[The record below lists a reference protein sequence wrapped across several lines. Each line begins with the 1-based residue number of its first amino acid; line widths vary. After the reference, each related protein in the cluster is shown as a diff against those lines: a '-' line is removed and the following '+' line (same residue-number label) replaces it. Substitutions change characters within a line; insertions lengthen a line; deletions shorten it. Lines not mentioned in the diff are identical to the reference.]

1 MKVRDRII
9 EAAGA
14 LAAGKPAREISL
26 AELARASGVSWP
38 TVRRHVGGRDGLPRF
53 LESIGAVRPDAA
65 GRKGAASETAD
76 TRSRILHAAFRTFA
90 ERGYSG
96 ATLDDVAAD
105 AGLTKGAVYWHF
117 ASKDDLC
124 MALIEER
131 FRREAVRIP
140 VDVQEVLRRGRGGGG
155 GEETLVAFVAHEVEQ
170 AREAELWRRLGFEF
184 ISRSRSPALRR
195 RYGELA
201 RKIHAD
207 TIPVAQ
213 GLIDSGVVSR
223 DLDPKALAFTWRC
236 ILLGLGL
243 WMTQDP
249 DGVDF
254 DAMAPRLA
262 QVMWRGMA
270 PEDTAGQ
277 GGHAEE
283 ETAKDKR
290 EDSE

>member
-1 MKVRDRII
+1 MKVRDRIMT
-9 EAAGA
+9 AART
-14 LAAGKPAREISL
+14 LAGEKPAKDISL

-53 LESIGAVRPDAA
+53 LEAIGAVSADAA
-65 GRKGAASETAD
+65 APQGAGAGADATD
-76 TRSRILHAAFRTFA
+76 TRSRILQAAFRTFA
-90 ERGYSG
+90 RHGYSG

-117 ASKDDLC
+117 AGKDDLC

-140 VDVQEVLRRGRGGGG
+140 DDIREAVREGA
-155 GEETLVAFVAHEVEQ
+155 GERALLAFLAHEVRQ
-170 AREAELWRRLGFEF
+170 ARKAESWRRLGLEF
-184 ISRSRSPALRR
+184 VSRSRNPDLRR

-201 RKIHAD
+201 RKIHLD
-207 TIPVAQ
+207 TIPVVQ
-213 GLIDSGVVSR
+213 ELIDSGVFAK

-270 PEDTAGQ
+270 PDDADAEDGRR
-277 GGHAEE
+277 AEE
-283 ETAKDKR
+283 NARDQRWDPE
-290 EDSE
+290 

>member
-1 MKVRDRII
+1 MT
-9 EAAGA
+9 AART
-14 LAAGKPAREISL
+14 LAGEKPATEISL

-53 LESIGAVRPDAA
+53 LVAIGAVSADAA
-65 GRKGAASETAD
+65 GPKDAGAEAAD
-76 TRSRILHAAFRTFA
+76 TRSRILQAAFRTFA
-90 ERGYSG
+90 EHGYSG
-96 ATLDDVAAD
+96 ATLDDVAAA

-117 ASKDDLC
+117 AGKDDLC

-131 FRREAVRIP
+131 FRREAIRIP
-140 VDVQEVLRRGRGGGG
+140 DHIREAVSE
-155 GEETLVAFVAHEVEQ
+155 GEGERALLAFVAHEVRQ
-170 AREAELWRRLGFEF
+170 AHQAESWRRLGLEF
-184 ISRSRSPALRR
+184 VSRSRNPGLRR

-213 GLIDSGVVSR
+213 GLIDSGVFAK

-270 PEDTAGQ
+270 PGGAVAEDGRMD
-277 GGHAEE
+277 EE
-283 ETAKDKR
+283 AARDQT
-290 EDSE
+290 EDPE